1 MLHFMLTEG
10 RVPDESAKH
19 FSIDVLLC
27 LCLHVLQLQRWEW
40 QILHQEIQQTKS
52 QWRFIMIEIII
63 NDRHFN
69 KHKTVN
75 HNFIIIN
82 NKLNKKINKQFLD
95 D

>member
-1 MLHFMLTEG
+1 
-10 RVPDESAKH
+10 
-19 FSIDVLLC
+19 
-27 LCLHVLQLQRWEW
+27 
-40 QILHQEIQQTKS
+40 
-52 QWRFIMIEIII
+52 MIEIII

-82 NKLNKKINKQFLD
+82 NKQLNKKINKQFLD